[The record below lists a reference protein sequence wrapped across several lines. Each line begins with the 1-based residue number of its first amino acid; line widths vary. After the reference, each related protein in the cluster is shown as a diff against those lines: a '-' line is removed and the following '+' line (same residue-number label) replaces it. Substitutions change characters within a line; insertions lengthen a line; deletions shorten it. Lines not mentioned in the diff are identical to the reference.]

1 MKRKIIILL
10 LSLWL
15 GGQFTRAIL
24 VRFPNLTGIAGDTI
38 TIPLYV
44 DDDLT
49 GLNVKAFQ
57 FDIGYSS
64 STMKLL
70 GVNSASTISS
80 TMGDLVV
87 KDFTD
92 HFTIVG
98 AGSQALAGSG
108 ILLNVK
114 MVLINY
120 GGYLSF
126 RNNTSSNFFNE
137 GTPALTFTNGYI
149 SITAKPTINVYP
161 SNSILNIGDVL
172 QFNSSGG
179 TAPYT
184 WSVSDNAI
192 ASIASNG
199 MLTVLASGIVK
210 VISTDVNGYVGQS
223 GNIDCRSLNATIPD
237 TTSYQ
242 NKQIDIP
249 LYFKNL
255 DATAILSGKFA
266 FSFNENVL
274 SFDTLITTNTIL
286 DGHSG
291 VVFSKQSGKAV
302 VTFAFPTAVTGS
314 GVLFIL
320 RFKVA
325 DTNGGGSYINIDE
338 ATINESVYPKTKYGY
353 FSINTLSA
361 LYISP
366 GSAEMFAGETK
377 QFSVSGGTA
386 PYTWEV
392 ENATLA
398 NTTNDGYLTAV
409 SGGNTHLLVKDV
421 NGAKGSCTLSIFDT
435 WVSVRDSNT
444 AVSQQTITIPL
455 NLGTLPSGKGI
466 FALSG
471 KVTSS
476 FSKIDSIQVNTLG
489 TLTQNWQ
496 LANKNGKNQTN
507 FALSGTTAITNGGK
521 ILNIKI
527 YFNSTIL
534 VGDAFYLNCTDL
546 LLNEGSPN
554 VKVNSGYISTNN
566 VPTKINET
574 QKNDVSIFP
583 VPVKDN
589 LIVSLTPDY
598 SSSVISVLDLSG
610 KTILGTTLNNYQEKQ
625 FLLPVE
631 SLSEGFYILK
641 LQNAKQSIV
650 LKFTKN

>member
-1 MKRKIIILL
+1 
-10 LSLWL
+10 
-15 GGQFTRAIL
+15 
-24 VRFPNLTGIAGDTI
+24 
-38 TIPLYV
+38 
-44 DDDLT
+44 
-49 GLNVKAFQ
+49 
-57 FDIGYSS
+57 
-64 STMKLL
+64 
-70 GVNSASTISS
+70 
-80 TMGDLVV
+80 
-87 KDFTD
+87 
-92 HFTIVG
+92 
-98 AGSQALAGSG
+98 
-108 ILLNVK
+108 
-114 MVLINY
+114 
-120 GGYLSF
+120 
-126 RNNTSSNFFNE
+126 
-137 GTPALTFTNGYI
+137 
-149 SITAKPTINVYP
+149 
-161 SNSILNIGDVL
+161 
-172 QFNSSGG
+172 
-179 TAPYT
+179 
-184 WSVSDNAI
+184 
-192 ASIASNG
+192 
-199 MLTVLASGIVK
+199 
-210 VISTDVNGYVGQS
+210 
-223 GNIDCRSLNATIPD
+223 
-237 TTSYQ
+237 
-242 NKQIDIP
+242 
-249 LYFKNL
+249 
-255 DATAILSGKFA
+255 
-266 FSFNENVL
+266 
-274 SFDTLITTNTIL
+274 
-286 DGHSG
+286 
-291 VVFSKQSGKAV
+291 
-302 VTFAFPTAVTGS
+302 
-314 GVLFIL
+314 
-320 RFKVA
+320 
-325 DTNGGGSYINIDE
+325 
-338 ATINESVYPKTKYGY
+338 
-353 FSINTLSA
+353 
-361 LYISP
+361 
-366 GSAEMFAGETK
+366 
-377 QFSVSGGTA
+377 

-554 VKVNSGYISTNN
+554 VKVNSGYISINN

-610 KTILGTTLNNYQEKQ
+610 KTILSTTLNNYQEKQ